1 MAEVENDQSLFER
14 IWYANRDNRL
24 LIGIDLRHFNRP
36 GSPTYS
42 RSDNALPMIAT
53 VCCVLTAWMLGGWA
67 WALAIL
73 ASGMILTL
81 TTAQIWVMHRL
92 RQRTLALVLGG
103 LQDWLT
109 VWRYGGIDLRLV
121 RDGGK
126 SEQTP
131 EAAAPDDDWRAF
143 VRQHLP
149 EVQD

>member
-1 MAEVENDQSLFER
+1 MAEIENDQSLFER
-14 IWYANRDNRL
+14 VWYANRDNRL

-53 VCCVLTAWMLGGWA
+53 ACCVLTAWMLGGWV

-73 ASGMILTL
+73 ASGVILTL

-92 RQRTLALVLGG
+92 RQRTLALVLGS

-121 RDGGK
+121 RDGGE
-126 SEQTP
+126 SGPTP
-131 EAAAPDDDWRAF
+131 GAAAPDDDWRAF
-143 VRQHLP
+143 VRRHLP
-149 EVQD
+149 EVRD